1 MGWALQGGGEQADQ
15 SKGISVIETRE
26 QTAGVLHGLESTG
39 MERCKEMQ
47 VSCHETSEKCLF
59 SPGGR
64 EGSIHGVSS
73 TARSTQQCRNTAQ
86 RGLFAEELGGGGK
99 SNLLSRLPATASFS
113 HEDCKPMPS
122 PQMPAVSVGDYSSQA
137 ITLKKKREQPSLL
150 LYYIA
155 QYIITMLGNCIT
167 FKCVLC
173 TVYYGGKQSL
183 PNPSSDSWW
192 CILDIQ
198 QQQEFWMGWEYNI
211 QAAADSTAIALK
223 GEQWYSGL
231 SFAI

>member
-1 MGWALQGGGEQADQ
+1 
-15 SKGISVIETRE
+15 
-26 QTAGVLHGLESTG
+26 
-39 MERCKEMQ
+39 MERCKEVQ

-73 TARSTQQCRNTAQ
+73 TARSTQQCCNTAQ
-86 RGLFAEELGGGGK
+86 RGLFAEELLGGGKK
-99 SNLLSRLPATASFS
+99 SNLLSQLPATASFS

-183 PNPSSDSWW
+183 PNPSCLTHD
-192 CILDIQ
+192 DV
-198 QQQEFWMGWEYNI
+198 FWTYSNSRSSEWDG
-211 QAAADSTAIALK
+211 STTSRQPQTA
-223 GEQWYSGL
+223 QP
-231 SFAI
+231 

>member
-1 MGWALQGGGEQADQ
+1 MRHLRSVCFLQEDVRGPYMGSAPLHAAPSSAVTLHKGDYLQKNWGGE
-15 SKGISVIETRE
+15 
-26 QTAGVLHGLESTG
+26 
-39 MERCKEMQ
+39 
-47 VSCHETSEKCLF
+47 
-59 SPGGR
+59 
-64 EGSIHGVSS
+64 
-73 TARSTQQCRNTAQ
+73 
-86 RGLFAEELGGGGK
+86 K

-137 ITLKKKREQPSLL
+137 ITLKKKRQQPSLL

-183 PNPSSDSWW
+183 PNPSCLTHD
-192 CILDIQ
+192 DV
-198 QQQEFWMGWEYNI
+198 FWTYSNSRSSEWDG
-211 QAAADSTAIALK
+211 STTSRQPQTA
-223 GEQWYSGL
+223 QP
-231 SFAI
+231 

>member
-1 MGWALQGGGEQADQ
+1 MSKQLECSTVWKALGWRGAKKCRCPAMRHLRSVCFPQEDVRGPYMGSAPLHAAPSSAVTLHKGDYLQKNWGGE
-15 SKGISVIETRE
+15 
-26 QTAGVLHGLESTG
+26 
-39 MERCKEMQ
+39 
-47 VSCHETSEKCLF
+47 
-59 SPGGR
+59 
-64 EGSIHGVSS
+64 
-73 TARSTQQCRNTAQ
+73 
-86 RGLFAEELGGGGK
+86 K

-183 PNPSSDSWW
+183 PNPSCLTHD
-192 CILDIQ
+192 DV
-198 QQQEFWMGWEYNI
+198 FWTYSNSRSSEWDG
-211 QAAADSTAIALK
+211 STTSRQPQTA
-223 GEQWYSGL
+223 QP
-231 SFAI
+231 

>member
-1 MGWALQGGGEQADQ
+1 M
-15 SKGISVIETRE
+15 IETRE

-39 MERCKEMQ
+39 MERCKEVQ

-86 RGLFAEELGGGGK
+86 RGLFAEELGGEKKK

-183 PNPSSDSWW
+183 PNPSCLTHD
-192 CILDIQ
+192 DV
-198 QQQEFWMGWEYNI
+198 FWTYSNSRSSEWDG
-211 QAAADSTAIALK
+211 STTSRQPQTA
-223 GEQWYSGL
+223 QP
-231 SFAI
+231 